1 MNISDRTCGPFSNSS
16 LHPDRDDF
24 ATGKSAT
31 KQLSE
36 LADRAEPA
44 LRTALKDKSAAE
56 KRRRAEDLLKR
67 LDASASPELLRGVR
81 CVEVLESLGTPEA
94 RQVLQTLAKGAA
106 ESRLTREANA
116 ALKRGK
122 R

>member
-1 MNISDRTCGPFSNSS
+1 
-16 LHPDRDDF
+16 LHPDRDDL
-24 ATGKSAT
+24 ATRESAK

-36 LADRAEPA
+36 LADLAEPA
-44 LRTALKDKSAAE
+44 LRAALHDKLSLE
-56 KRRRAEDLLKR
+56 KRRRVEDLLKR
-67 LDASASPELLRGVR
+67 LDASVSPELLRGVR
-81 CVEVLESLGTPEA
+81 AVEVLESLGTPEA